1 MLIQILYKFLFVF
14 LLFYAGNAF
23 AQSTS
28 ISKSKK
34 AQKFYK
40 EALNFSK
47 IGEFDNALNNYDKAI
62 KSDPYFILA
71 YINKAK
77 IFKQKGFYL
86 KAINTYKKI
95 LEKKIGNNNLDQIY
109 FEIGQMYFLLGK
121 YILSKSFFLKLN
133 YCSLVI

>member
-77 IFKQKGFYL
+77 IFK
-86 KAINTYKKI
+86 
-95 LEKKIGNNNLDQIY
+95 
-109 FEIGQMYFLLGK
+109 
-121 YILSKSFFLKLN
+121 
-133 YCSLVI
+133 